1 MGRRAK
7 NKQGDPLPLD
17 ADPDL
22 NGSSKAL
29 KLKSKPGSK
38 GKFSAP
44 SLNAKL
50 GKRKSEHDDDGG
62 RATKKPKG
70 ALSVGKSKLQAKAAP
85 AKKPAAKATG
95 KPMRSN
101 AKKVDL
107 EEDGVMDDDDSVGLE
122 DVEDVDTQAAARCV
136 CPSEDVD
143 ASPDLRVTYRRSL
156 FRDSDD
162 DTDEYD
168 EDEDAEEFTGFTGGL
183 EDLESDEDGSE
194 EYVLLLSFLPN
205 YL

>member
-29 KLKSKPGSK
+29 KLKSKPGLK

-44 SLNAKL
+44 NLNAKL
-50 GKRKSEHDDDGG
+50 GKRKSEHGDDGG

-70 ALSVGKSKLQAKAAP
+70 ALSAGKSKPQAKAAP
-85 AKKPAAKATG
+85 AKKPAAKVTG
-95 KPMRSN
+95 KPIRTN

-107 EEDGVMDDDDSVGLE
+107 EEDGVMDDDGSVGWE
-122 DVEDVDTQAAARCV
+122 DAEDVDMQAAARCV
-136 CPSEDVD
+136 CPSEEVD

-156 FRDSDD
+156 FRDSD

-194 EYVLLLSFLPN
+194 EYVPFLPSLPN
-205 YL
+205 CL